1 MTNKT
6 KRVLGFILV
15 VCGLILLIFKAVDYL
30 TQANQISSGV
40 SAIGLV
46 LVAIG
51 AGLTRHKEEAL

>member
-6 KRVLGFILV
+6 KRALGFILV